1 MRAATARQVTFADVE
16 LIRQGVCLDPT
27 LAAISQF
34 LDTQE
39 EMIERVRRDLVRG
52 LKNPDKGRPGLT
64 ASQVLRSLVLM
75 RVKNWDYRELSER
88 IADGCTLRQF
98 TDFYC
103 DPVPKHDAFNRGI
116 NRLTPETLASV
127 NDMVVEAAVELG
139 LEDGEKLRVD
149 TTVVETDIHH
159 PTDSTLLW
167 DVVRVV
173 ARLVG
178 RLAKAQ
184 GRRRIKGFRD
194 RRRAAR
200 RRMQELQ
207 RMTARQRDERQ
218 AETYR
223 ALIEIA
229 EEVVANA
236 RAAVDAT
243 GKSRGKDVQAM
254 VEIDVLRAEIAHY
267 CDLGDRVISQA
278 RRRVLNREQVPNAE
292 KIFSIFE
299 PHTDLIMR
307 GKARTPVEFG
317 HKVFLAESAIGL
329 ITQCE
334 VLDGNPADEVHVT
347 PSLKRHRET
356 FQHAPELYAGDRG
369 FDSARNVTACEKAGV
384 EMICLPQRGGGRT
397 AEREALEKSAPFKKG
412 QKFRAGV
419 EGRISVL
426 FRGRGMKRC
435 LAEGAEHFKLFV
447 GAAVLANNL
456 MIIGAELSERST
468 RRRRVLH

>member
-34 LDTQE
+34 LDTQD

-52 LKNPDKGRPGLT
+52 LKNPDRGRPGLT

-127 NDMVVEAAVELG
+127 NNMVVEAAVELG

-223 ALIEIA
+223 ALIDIA

-236 RAAVDAT
+236 RTAVDAS
-243 GKSRGKDVQAM
+243 GKSRGKDVHAM

-278 RRRVLNREQVPNAE
+278 RRRVLNGEQVPNAE

-329 ITQCE
+329 ITQYE

-369 FDSARNVTACEKAGV
+369 FDSA
-384 EMICLPQRGGGRT
+384 QRD
-397 AEREALEKSAPFKKG
+397 
-412 QKFRAGV
+412 
-419 EGRISVL
+419 SV
-426 FRGRGMKRC
+426 
-435 LAEGAEHFKLFV
+435 
-447 GAAVLANNL
+447 
-456 MIIGAELSERST
+456 
-468 RRRRVLH
+468 

>member
-1 MRAATARQVTFADVE
+1 
-16 LIRQGVCLDPT
+16 
-27 LAAISQF
+27 
-34 LDTQE
+34 
-39 EMIERVRRDLVRG
+39 MIERVRCDLVRG

-64 ASQVLRSLVLM
+64 APQVLRSLVLM
-75 RVKNWDYRELSER
+75 RIKNWDYRELRER

-103 DPVPKHDAFNRGI
+103 DQVPKHDAFNRGI

-139 LEDGEKLRVD
+139 LEDGGKLRVD
-149 TTVVETDIHH
+149 TTVVQTDIHH

-173 ARLVG
+173 ARLVC

-184 GRRRIKGFRD
+184 GKRRIKGFRD

-207 RMTARQRDERQ
+207 RMTARQRGERQ
-218 AETYR
+218 TETYR

-236 RAAVDAT
+236 RAALDAT
-243 GKSRGKDVQAM
+243 GKSRGKDTQAM
-254 VEIDVLRAEIAHY
+254 VEIDVLRAEIADY
-267 CDLGDRVISQA
+267 CDLGERVISQA
-278 RRRVLNREQVPNAE
+278 RRRVLNGEQVPNAE

-307 GKARTPVEFG
+307 GKVRTPVEFG

-329 ITQCE
+329 ITQYE
-334 VLDGNPADEVHVT
+334 VVDGNPADEVHVV
-347 PSLKRHRET
+347 PSLGRHRQT
-356 FQHAPELYAGDRG
+356 FHHAPELYA
-369 FDSARNVTACEKAGV
+369 VK
-384 EMICLPQRGGGRT
+384 MICLPQRGAGRT
-397 AEREALEKSAPFKKG
+397 AEREALEKSAAFKKG

-435 LAEGAEHFKLFV
+435 LAEGKLHFELFV

-456 MIIGAELSERST
+456 MIIAALLSKRSSG
-468 RRRRVLH
+468 RRKVIH

>member
-1 MRAATARQVTFADVE
+1 
-16 LIRQGVCLDPT
+16 
-27 LAAISQF
+27 
-34 LDTQE
+34 
-39 EMIERVRRDLVRG
+39 
-52 LKNPDKGRPGLT
+52 
-64 ASQVLRSLVLM
+64 
-75 RVKNWDYRELSER
+75 
-88 IADGCTLRQF
+88 
-98 TDFYC
+98 
-103 DPVPKHDAFNRGI
+103 
-116 NRLTPETLASV
+116 
-127 NDMVVEAAVELG
+127 
-139 LEDGEKLRVD
+139 
-149 TTVVETDIHH
+149 
-159 PTDSTLLW
+159 
-167 DVVRVV
+167 VVRVV

-236 RAAVDAT
+236 RTAVDAS
-243 GKSRGKDVQAM
+243 GKSRGKDVHAM

-278 RRRVLNREQVPNAE
+278 RRRVLNGEQVPNAE

-329 ITQCE
+329 ITQYE

-369 FDSARNVTACEKAGV
+369 FDSA
-384 EMICLPQRGGGRT
+384 QRD
-397 AEREALEKSAPFKKG
+397 
-412 QKFRAGV
+412 
-419 EGRISVL
+419 SV
-426 FRGRGMKRC
+426 
-435 LAEGAEHFKLFV
+435 
-447 GAAVLANNL
+447 
-456 MIIGAELSERST
+456 
-468 RRRRVLH
+468 